1 LGLARW
7 ASSWVLSRASSR
19 ALDRASSLAPLVFV
33 LLLLPGAAGAQDAG
47 DLVPAPPAG
56 ESLRVSLVTI
66 GWGDAVWERFGH
78 NVLWI
83 EDIETGI
90 RQGYNWGVFDFGQVD
105 FMPRLAK
112 GTMLYRMEEADP
124 STSEGDYRMANRSAW
139 VQELALTPSQKTD
152 LLAFLHWNAQP
163 ENQYYRY
170 DYYQDNCS
178 TRIRDVLD
186 QVLGGRISG
195 TSATDTTDHT
205 FRWHT
210 RRLLPGIPAA
220 YLGIQFVLGPR
231 ADHPIT
237 KWEEMFLPLSLMEG
251 LREVEVLDEQGVAR
265 PLVAEER
272 TLFQG
277 TRPPEPESTPLAFP
291 IFLAIGLLWAGA
303 LLWVVSGGGSESWLR
318 RLGIMAL
325 GGGWSL
331 VAGLSGSLLL
341 AAWAFTDHT
350 FWYENLNLLQVNPLF
365 LPVPLAFLFFL
376 IRGRFWKWTAHLAGA
391 LVGLS
396 VLGLVLFVLGRFGQE
411 NGEILALTVPLN
423 ASLWLASIRLC
434 RRTGA
439 PEGTLEAEP
448 KAGSKAG
455 SIAGPEAGTG

>member
-1 LGLARW
+1 M
-7 ASSWVLSRASSR
+7 
-19 ALDRASSLAPLVFV
+19 
-33 LLLLPGAAGAQDAG
+33 
-47 DLVPAPPAG
+47 PAPSAG

-78 NVLWI
+78 NALWI
-83 EDIETGI
+83 EDRETGLKAA
-90 RQGYNWGVFDFGQVD
+90 YNWGVFDFGQVD

-124 STSEGDYRMANRSAW
+124 SISEGGYRMANRSVW
-139 VQELALTPSQKTD
+139 VQELALTPSQKAEMQ
-152 LLAFLHWNAQP
+152 AFVKWNAQP

-170 DYYQDNCS
+170 DYYRDNCS
-178 TRIRDVLD
+178 TRIRDALD
-186 QVLGGRISG
+186 QVLGGQLR
-195 TSATDTTDHT
+195 ATFAKDTTDHT

-237 KWEEMFLPLSLMEG
+237 RWEEMFLPLSLMDG
-251 LREVEVLDEQGVAR
+251 LREVEVFDEEGVMR

-272 TLFQG
+272 TLFQS
-277 TRPPEPESTPLAFP
+277 TRPPEPEATPLALP

-303 LLWVVSGGGSESWLR
+303 LLWMVRGRGPRSWPR
-318 RLGIMAL
+318 RLGVMAL
-325 GGGWSL
+325 AGGWSL
-331 VAGLSGSLLL
+331 LAGLSGSLLL
-341 AAWAFTDHT
+341 VAWVYTDHA

-376 IRGRFWKWTAHLAGA
+376 IRGRFWKWTAHLTGA

-396 VLGLVLFVLGRFGQE
+396 ILGLVLFVLGRFGQE
-411 NGEILALTVPLN
+411 NGEILALTVPINL
-423 ASLWLASIRLC
+423 SLWLASIRLC
-434 RRTGA
+434 REGAA
-439 PEGTLEAEP
+439 PEGTP
-448 KAGSKAG
+448 KAGPT
-455 SIAGPEAGTG
+455 AGPEAGTG